1 MTVKVYSTSSCPW
14 CVKVKEF
21 LDSLKVA
28 YEDVNIGVD
37 REAAQ
42 ELVKRTRQMGVP
54 VVRPSNTPDKI

>member
-1 MTVKVYSTSSCPW
+1 M
-14 CVKVKEF
+14 
-21 LDSLKVA
+21 KVA

-54 VVRPSNTPDKI
+54 VTQIGEQYIVGYDPDSITSALKDEGLL